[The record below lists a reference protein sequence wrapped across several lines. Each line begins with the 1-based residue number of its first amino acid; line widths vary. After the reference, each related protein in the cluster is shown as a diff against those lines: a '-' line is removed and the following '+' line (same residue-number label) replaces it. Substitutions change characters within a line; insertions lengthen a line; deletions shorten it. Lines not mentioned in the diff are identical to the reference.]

1 MTLRMLDSI
10 YVANL
15 PGGADAYLGYVDG
28 RWATFSE
35 LKARFPHTHLLSMAV
50 FASSDADGCDCE
62 AGDLTPAQVPPWVLR
77 QRRRGVARPVVYAS
91 ASAMSEVMRQLTMHA
106 ITRGEVRLLSAH
118 YLTRSGRHWPHICGP
133 STCAYPGVPAC
144 DGTQWTDRAAG
155 AGESLIDESLLLPG
169 FFGGDDDMPLN
180 HADAETLLTADGI
193 VPSPLADPGTNKFWT
208 PASILTDI
216 NKQARETRAQ
226 VTALTALVQKQAGL
240 DTDAIIAG
248 VLKGLAPD
256 QLAAAIAAS
265 LGPDVGQEVLA
276 ALQTALAKAAQ

>member
-10 YVANL
+10 FVANL
-15 PGGADAYLGYVDG
+15 PDGADAYLGYVDG
-28 RWATFSE
+28 HWPTAAA
-35 LKARFPHTHLLSMAV
+35 LKARFPQAHLLSMAV

-77 QRRRGVARPVVYAS
+77 QRRRGVTRPVVYAS

-133 STCAYPGVPAC
+133 ATCAYPGVPAC

-155 AGESLIDESLLLPG
+155 TGASLVDESLLLPG
-169 FFGGDDDMPLN
+169 FFGGDMPLTKD
-180 HADAETLLTADGI
+180 DAKTVWTTDGI
-193 VPSPLADPGTNKFWT
+193 VASPTGVKANPFWS
-208 PASILTDI
+208 PAHVLTDVDEQI
-216 NKQARETRAQ
+216 RAVRKQI
-226 VTALTALVQKQAGL
+226 TATNALLQQQAGL

-248 VLKGLAPD
+248 VLEGLDPE
-256 QLAAAIAAS
+256 QLAGAIATA
-265 LGPDVGQEVLA
+265 LGPLEGQALVT
-276 ALQTALAKAAQ
+276 ALQQALAKATQ